1 MYIRLLVFIL
11 LCLPTAL
18 AADVDSDVLQDLETT
33 SEAKV
38 IIELQHI
45 PNDPIFSLI
54 GIDQTTSTK
63 VDLAQEKA
71 LANIREQ
78 DFLFLEKEIDIK
90 YQYENIYAIAA
101 TINKKALDKLQDNSA
116 VKNIKKDR
124 IATIFLSESIP
135 QTGTDIVHDLGYTG
149 QGQVICIL
157 DTGVDYRHQSLGNCT
172 EATFLAGNCEKIP
185 NGTDLF
191 NNDNNPIDDNGHGTH
206 VAGIAISEPFTSSSK
221 SHIGVAPD
229 AKVLAI
235 KVCSSTGNCPN
246 SDILAGIEWCT
257 QQKPTYNIAAM
268 SLSLGTGSFSTEA
281 SCKAS
286 NTAEAEAV
294 GLAAKANISVVAASG
309 NSGFTSGISAP
320 ACLPNATSVG
330 SVNPDDSL
338 HSVTNRAKNLDL
350 LAPGK
355 LIKSTA
361 INNQYGT
368 KSGTS
373 QATPHVAA
381 AVALMKQANPAIND
395 SQIITLLNTTGKLIF
410 DASTQRSYPRIN
422 ISAALGIIE
431 QTITLNLSK
440 GWNIISIPITVDTTL
455 PGIFE
460 SIENNITLIQYVDN
474 NGTASIFDPASPNDA
489 TLTQLNL
496 SHGLLIKMKE
506 SLLHQITGQA
516 TTNSIHTISGW
527 NLIAYPSTQI
537 KTISSLTTNSNIER
551 IYTHTNNTWSSYQD
565 RTSTLNTL
573 TTLEPGTGYWV
584 YTPTNQTFSLS

>member
-1 MYIRLLVFIL
+1 
-11 LCLPTAL
+11 
-18 AADVDSDVLQDLETT
+18 VLEDLETT
-33 SEAKV
+33 NEAKV

-45 PNDPIFSLI
+45 PNNPLLELI
-54 GIDQTTSTK
+54 GIDQTRATK
-63 VDLAQEKA
+63 VELAQQQA

-78 DFLFLEKEIDIK
+78 NFLFLEKEIDIK
-90 YQYENIYAIAA
+90 YQYESIYAIAA
-101 TINKKALDKLQDNSA
+101 TITQDALEKLQNNKA

-124 IATIFLSESIP
+124 VATIFLSESIP
-135 QTGTDIVHDLGYTG
+135 QTGTDIVHNLGYTG
-149 QGQVICIL
+149 TNQVICSI

-172 EATFLAGNCEKIP
+172 EATFLAGNCTKIP
-185 NGTDLF
+185 AGHDFF
-191 NNDNNPIDDNGHGTH
+191 NNDNNPLDDNGHGTH
-206 VAGIAISEPFTSSSK
+206 VAGIAVSEPFTSSSK

-229 AKVLAI
+229 AKLLAI
-235 KVCSSTGNCPN
+235 KVCSSTGNCPD
-246 SDILAGIEWCT
+246 SDIVAGIEWCT
-257 QQKPTYNIAAM
+257 QQKATYNIAAM
-268 SLSLGTGSFSTEA
+268 SLSLGTGIFSTEA

-286 NTAEAEAV
+286 NGAEAEAV
-294 GLAAKANISVVAASG
+294 SLAAKANISVVAASG
-309 NSGFTSGISAP
+309 NSGSTSGISAP

-350 LAPGK
+350 LAPGR

-381 AVALMKQANPAIND
+381 AIALIKQANPNIND
-395 SQIITLLNTTGKLIF
+395 SQILTLLNTTGTLIF

-422 ISAALGIIE
+422 LSAALGIVE
-431 QTITLNLSK
+431 KTITLNLSK
-440 GWNIISIPITVDTTL
+440 GWNIISLPLDVNTSL

-460 SIENNITLIQYVDN
+460 SIENSITLIQYVDN
-474 NGTASIFDPASPNDA
+474 NGTTFIFDPTSPNTA

-506 SLLHQITGQA
+506 PVLHEITGQA

-527 NLIAYPSTQI
+527 NLIAYPSTQT
-537 KTISSLTTNSNIER
+537 KTISSLTTNSDIER
-551 IYTHTNNTWSSYQD
+551 IYTFTNNTWTSYQD
-565 RTSTLNTL
+565 RTTTLNTL
-573 TTLEPGTGYWV
+573 STLEPGKGYWV
-584 YTPTNQTFSLS
+584 FTPTNQTFSLS